1 MRLCIYSVILSV
13 WSRIGDD
20 TNLYIIHIKQKHMP
34 KIVNVNKN
42 NKSP

>member
-1 MRLCIYSVILSV
+1 MKLCIYSVILSV

-20 TNLYIIHIKQKHMP
+20 INLYIIHIKQKHIP

>member
-1 MRLCIYSVILSV
+1 MKLCIHSVILSV
-13 WSRIGDD
+13 WSRIGDV
-20 TNLYIIHIKQKHMP
+20 TNLYIIQFRQKHIP

>member
-1 MRLCIYSVILSV
+1 MKLCIYSVIMSV
-13 WSRIGDD
+13 WSRIGYD
-20 TNLYIIHIKQKHMP
+20 TNLYIIHIKQKYMP

>member
-1 MRLCIYSVILSV
+1 MKLCIYSEILSV
-13 WSRIGDD
+13 RSRIGDD

>member
-1 MRLCIYSVILSV
+1 MKLCIYSVIMSV

-20 TNLYIIHIKQKHMP
+20 TNLYIIPIKQKHMP

>member
-1 MRLCIYSVILSV
+1 MKLCIYSEILSV
-13 WSRIGDD
+13 RSRIGDV
-20 TNLYIIHIKQKHMP
+20 TNLYIIQFRQKHMP

>member
-1 MRLCIYSVILSV
+1 MKLCIYSVISSA
-13 WSRIGDD
+13 WSRIGDV
-20 TNLYIIHIKQKHMP
+20 TNLYIIQFRQKHMP

>member
-1 MRLCIYSVILSV
+1 MRLCISQCDYVGV
-13 WSRIGDD
+13 SRIGDD

>member
-1 MRLCIYSVILSV
+1 MKLCIYSVIMSV

-20 TNLYIIHIKQKHMP
+20 TNLYIIQFRQKHIP

>member
-1 MRLCIYSVILSV
+1 MKLCIYSVILSV
-13 WSRIGDD
+13 WSLIGDV
-20 TNLYIIHIKQKHMP
+20 TNLYIIQFRQKHIP